1 MRTSRVGYIQTHMCR
16 YNYMRAS
23 SHRLLFFRGR
33 YYNIQDKK
41 KHKRPKYCHH
51 NAYNISTINSSY
63 SSSGDLNAT

>member
-1 MRTSRVGYIQTHMCR
+1 MRISRVGYIQTHVCR

-41 KHKRPKYCHH
+41 NTKDQ
-51 NAYNISTINSSY
+51 NIVTTTPQRI
-63 SSSGDLNAT
+63 